1 MVINHDLFL
10 SIKTIWLE
18 NEGKFGS
25 EKTWITRSKLWKD
38 MWLSDI
44 KGGGGHNLRQRKQQ
58 ERSVW

>member
-1 MVINHDLFL
+1 MAR
-10 SIKTIWLE
+10 

-44 KGGGGHNLRQRKQQ
+44 KRGGGHNLRQRKQH
-58 ERSVW
+58 E